1 MSKLW
6 YVYPKGSTAPM
17 VPFGLDSHAE
27 AQVLAG
33 MLFADPAH
41 QAEIRHEY
49 EHDAQQVA
57 A

>member
-6 YVYPKGSTAPM
+6 YVYPKGSATPM

-33 MLFADPAH
+33 MLFADPAT
-41 QAEIRHEY
+41 QADIRHEY
-49 EHDAQQVA
+49 EHAPQQVA